1 MIDLTPL
8 EVRKKKGDFRRA
20 MRGYEPAQVDDFL
33 DIVAD
38 RLEQVVR
45 EHTALKDRVG
55 GLERQ
60 VTEYRERERALTDA
74 LVTAQTMREE
84 IRAKTTQET
93 DELKQR
99 AEQDAGSRV
108 QQAQQQAEVLLHK
121 AREEA
126 ESQLQRAR
134 QEAESQLQRAEQE
147 AESQLQR
154 AEQEVHRLRSAAA
167 EEVGRLRSAASD
179 LRQRES
185 DLLLELRERQMQ
197 LLNSY
202 RGFLERELNELKV
215 MAETIETSVDDLPP
229 LPPLPEPVPPS
240 PATAR
245 VPEVRAAS
253 APEPAAVAPPAAPL
267 PAPVAAA
274 APPAAPAPEPAPAE
288 PVDLKA
294 IIADAT
300 KGIATVGLDPLT
312 GEQLPPFEPEQVFDE
327 DLAGAADDDE
337 AARLLENAE
346 RAGYRIELI
355 DDEGDAAEELLLE
368 EDAPNERP
376 DDDWLSTMIRDE
388 K

>member
-20 MRGYEPAQVDDFL
+20 MRGYEPAQVEDFL

-84 IRAKTTQET
+84 IRAKTTQEA

-99 AEQDAGSRV
+99 AQQDAGSRV

-126 ESQLQRAR
+126 ELQLQRAR

-167 EEVGRLRSAASD
+167 EEVGRLRTAASD
-179 LRQRES
+179 LRERES
-185 DLLLELRERQMQ
+185 ELLRELRERQMQ
-197 LLNSY
+197 LLTSY

-215 MAETIETSVDDLPP
+215 MAQTIESSVDDLPP
-229 LPPLPEPVPPS
+229 LPPLPEPVEVPPPVPVVREAS
-240 PATAR
+240 PP
-245 VPEVRAAS
+245 V
-253 APEPAAVAPPAAPL
+253 
-267 PAPVAAA
+267 PVAAT
-274 APPAAPAPEPAPAE
+274 PPAAPAPEPAPAAPE

-300 KGIATVGLDPLT
+300 QGLATVGLDPDT
-312 GEQLPPFEPEQVFDE
+312 GEELPPFQPEPVYDE
-327 DLAGAADDDE
+327 DLGGPADAADDE

-355 DDEGDAAEELLLE
+355 EDDGSAAEELLLE

-376 DDDWLSTMIRDE
+376 DDDWLSTMIRDD